1 MKYIILKQTP
11 LILKTFPSECIL
23 NLVQDSIFIV
33 NRECLTLIITFK
45 TKILLKTRLCCLFFV
60 YVSFREEKQDE
71 NTANTALNKTIFLSL
86 PDVVDRCVNLSDIYM
101 TR

>member
-1 MKYIILKQTP
+1 MRSRQVSRRVTQN
-11 LILKTFPSECIL
+11 TFML
-23 NLVQDSIFIV
+23 FI
-33 NRECLTLIITFK
+33 
-45 TKILLKTRLCCLFFV
+45 FV

-71 NTANTALNKTIFLSL
+71 NTANTALNKTIILSL

>member
-1 MKYIILKQTP
+1 M
-11 LILKTFPSECIL
+11 SE
-23 NLVQDSIFIV
+23 DSIFIV
-33 NRECLTLIITFK
+33 NNVEHVLDESRDVS
-45 TKILLKTRLCCLFFV
+45 LKTRLCCLFFV